1 MPTGEIVDSSVG
13 SRLGE
18 KRTMSDSLKKFDYE
32 NYVKERLLQILNQNA
47 GVKLTAKTL
56 TGLAHIGFRLIPPLS
71 LEAAG

>member
-1 MPTGEIVDSSVG
+1 
-13 SRLGE
+13 
-18 KRTMSDSLKKFDYE
+18 MSDSLKKFDYE

-47 GVKLTAKTL
+47 GVKLTAKTV

>member
-1 MPTGEIVDSSVG
+1 MA
-13 SRLGE
+13 
-18 KRTMSDSLKKFDYE
+18 DSLKKFDYE
-32 NYVKERLLQILNQNA
+32 QYVREKLLQVLNQNA

>member
-1 MPTGEIVDSSVG
+1 MDSSIG

-18 KRTMSDSLKKFDYE
+18 ERTMSDSLKKFDYE
-32 NYVKERLLQILNQNA
+32 NYVKEKLLQILNRNA

-56 TGLAHIGFRLIPPLS
+56 TGIAHIGFRLIPPLS

>member
-1 MPTGEIVDSSVG
+1 MDSSIG

-18 KRTMSDSLKKFDYE
+18 ERRMSDSLKKFDYE
-32 NYVKERLLQILNQNA
+32 NYVKEKLLQILNRNA

-56 TGLAHIGFRLIPPLS
+56 TGIAHIGFRLIPPLS